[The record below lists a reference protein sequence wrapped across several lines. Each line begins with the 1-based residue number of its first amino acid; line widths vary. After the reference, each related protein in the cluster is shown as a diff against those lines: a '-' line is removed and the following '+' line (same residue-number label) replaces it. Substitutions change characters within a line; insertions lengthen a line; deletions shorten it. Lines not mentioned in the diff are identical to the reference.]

1 MPLSAALLRS
11 IRRSSALIR
20 TQFITSLHPPP
31 PLQNPNFLL
40 PHRSFAF
47 SSAEEAA
54 AERRRRKRRLRIE
67 PPINALR
74 RDPLPRGPPSPD
86 DPRSRLPD
94 TTSALVGPRLN
105 LHNRVQ
111 SLIRAGDLDSAAAVA
126 RHAIFSNTRPTVF
139 TCNAIIGAMY
149 RNARYSDAKALF
161 QYFFNQYNIIPNVVS
176 YNHLIVSHCEAGEV
190 DEALKVYNH
199 IIENAPFSPSAVTY
213 RHLTKGLI
221 DSDRMR
227 EAVDLLR
234 EMLNKGHGADSLV
247 YNNLILGFLNL
258 GNLEKANELFDELK
272 ERCTVYDGVVNA
284 TFMDWFFKQGKV
296 KEAMESYRSLLDKKY
311 RMVPATCNVLLEVLL
326 RHGRETEAWAL
337 FDAMLDDHTPP
348 TFQAVNS
355 DTFNLMVNECFRL
368 GKVSEALETFKKVG
382 KGLKTRPFAMDVA
395 GYNNMIT
402 RLSELEM
409 MEEAEKIYMELCNK
423 SLSPDVTTYRTMIEA
438 YVKMENVEGT
448 LEKYTKMVEAGLRVI
463 PVYAEKW
470 FNFLIEKGKVAEC
483 VPILTKMAEREPRP
497 DVTTYDIV
505 IRALCGEGNYD
516 ASSNLVIQM
525 INYGVGISSSL
536 REFLLETFGNQG
548 RREEIERVLAS
559 KPTYIPPPTPPRGQ
573 VPWLSQLPRQSAGT
587 SHAPGQ
593 QTSPASLSSQVQG
606 QSSAHNSMGH
616 QNLRPSFV
624 GGQQQASPTSFVG
637 GQGSS
642 QMQGQQSA
650 PNPGWQ
656 QASPPSFVAGQGS
669 SQMQGQQY
677 SPNPRWQQTSPPP
690 FVAGQGSS
698 QMQGQQF
705 APNPRWQQA
714 SPPSYIAGQGSHQ
727 MHGQQSDPN
736 PRWQQASPPSSIA
749 GQESQQMQGHQSE
762 PNPRWQQASPP
773 SFVAGQGLH
782 QMHGQQS
789 EPYPRWQ
796 QTSPS
801 SFVAGQGSHQTQGQ
815 QPAPNPRW
823 QQASPPSFIAG
834 QGSQQMQGQ
843 PSTFGRNSHQA
854 SPPFI
859 QQGVSPPSFMAGQG
873 SQQTQG
879 QLSAFARNVQQASP
893 SFVPQREASSHS
905 FMAGQGSQQMQG
917 HPPPSFVPGDASH
930 VQGQPSG
937 FAHVPQWSSPRTYMA
952 GQVGNHQ
959 MQGASGST
967 QTTHKASPYSID
979 GQRAPSM
986 QGLASGPAHAP
997 LNEISHT
1004 SQTVRG
1010 LGSAFAQMPEQ
1021 NVRHQATE
1029 EASSQGDNIE
1039 QYQYPEVARQGRM

>member
-1 MPLSAALLRS
+1 MALYAILLRS
-11 IRRSSALIR
+11 LRRSSATAAVVR
-20 TQFITSLHPPP
+20 TQITTSVHNP
-31 PLQNPNFLL
+31 QNPNFLL
-40 PHRSFAF
+40 PQRSFAF

-126 RHAIFSNTRPTVF
+126 RHAVFSNTRPTVF

-149 RNARYSDAKALF
+149 RSGRYNDAKALF

-176 YNHLIVSHCEAGEV
+176 YNHVIVSHCEAGEV
-190 DEALKVYNH
+190 DEGLKVYSH

-221 DSDRMR
+221 DSDRIA

-402 RLSELEM
+402 KLSELEM
-409 MEEAEKIYMELCNK
+409 MEEAEKYYMELCNK

-438 YVKMENVEGT
+438 YVKMDSVEGT

-483 VPILTKMAEREPRP
+483 VPILTKMGEREPKP
-497 DVTTYDIV
+497 DVTIYDIV

-516 ASSNLVIQM
+516 ASSNLVIQT
-525 INYGVGISSSL
+525 INYGVGLTSSL
-536 REFLLETFGNQG
+536 REFLLESFGNQG
-548 RREEIERVLAS
+548 RREEIERVFAT
-559 KPTYIPPPTPPRGQ
+559 KPTYIPPSTPPRGQ
-573 VPWLSQLPRQSAGT
+573 VPWLSQLPRQLPGT
-587 SHAPGQ
+587 SHAAGQ
-593 QTSPASLSSQVQG
+593 QTPPASLSSQVQG
-606 QSSAHNSMGH
+606 RPSVLNSTWQ
-616 QNLRPSFV
+616 QNSPPSFV
-624 GGQQQASPTSFVG
+624 GGQQQASSPSFIG

-642 QMQGQQSA
+642 QMQGQQS
-650 PNPGWQ
+650 
-656 QASPPSFVAGQGS
+656 
-669 SQMQGQQY
+669 
-677 SPNPRWQQTSPPP
+677 
-690 FVAGQGSS
+690 
-698 QMQGQQF
+698 
-705 APNPRWQQA
+705 
-714 SPPSYIAGQGSHQ
+714 
-727 MHGQQSDPN
+727 
-736 PRWQQASPPSSIA
+736 
-749 GQESQQMQGHQSE
+749 
-762 PNPRWQQASPP
+762 
-773 SFVAGQGLH
+773 
-782 QMHGQQS
+782 
-789 EPYPRWQ
+789 
-796 QTSPS
+796 
-801 SFVAGQGSHQTQGQ
+801 
-815 QPAPNPRW
+815 APNPRW

-834 QGSQQMQGQ
+834 QVPQQMQGQ
-843 PSTFGRNSHQA
+843 PSTFARNSHQA
-854 SPPFI
+854 SPSFI
-859 QQGVSPPSFMAGQG
+859 QQGASPPSFMAGQG
-873 SQQTQG
+873 SQQMQG
-879 QLSAFARNVQQASP
+879 QPSAFARNVQQASQP
-893 SFVPQREASSHS
+893 SFVPQQDASSHS

-917 HPPPSFVPGDASH
+917 QPSGFTHVSQWSSPPTYMAGQGGQH
-930 VQGQPSG
+930 QNQGQPSG
-937 FAHVPQWSSPRTYMA
+937 F
-952 GQVGNHQ
+952 
-959 MQGASGST
+959 T
-967 QTTHKASPYSID
+967 QTPYKEASPYSMD
-979 GQRAPSM
+979 GQRAHSM
-986 QGLASGPAHAP
+986 QGLTSGPVHTP

-1004 SQTVRG
+1004 SQSVRG
-1010 LGSAFAQMPEQ
+1010 PASAFAHVPGQY
-1021 NVRHQATE
+1021 VRHQAIE
-1029 EASSQGDNIE
+1029 KASSQGDNIE

>member
-1 MPLSAALLRS
+1 MSLYALLLRS
-11 IRRSSALIR
+11 LRRSS
-20 TQFITSLHPPP
+20 ITLTPSLHPHPP
-31 PLQNPNFLL
+31 PSQNPNFLL
-40 PHRSFAF
+40 PNRSFAF

-111 SLIRAGDLDSAAAVA
+111 SLIRAGDLDSAAAVS
-126 RHAIFSNTRPTVF
+126 RHAVFSNTRPTVF

-149 RNARYSDAKALF
+149 RAGRYNDAKALF

-190 DEALKVYNH
+190 DEGLKVYSH

-221 DSDRMR
+221 DSDRIG

-258 GNLEKANELFDELK
+258 VNLEKANELFDELK

-326 RHGRETEAWAL
+326 SHGRETEAWAL
-337 FDAMLDDHTPP
+337 FEAMLDDHTPP

-402 RLSELEM
+402 RLCELEM

-423 SLSPDVTTYRTMIEA
+423 SLSPDVTTYRTVIEA

-463 PVYAEKW
+463 PIYAEKW

-483 VPILTKMAEREPRP
+483 VPILTKMGEREPKT

-525 INYGVGISSSL
+525 INYGVGLTSSL
-536 REFLLETFGNQG
+536 REFLLEAFSNQG
-548 RREEIERVLAS
+548 RREEIERVFAT
-559 KPTYIPPPTPPRGQ
+559 KPTYSRPSGPPRGQ
-573 VPWLSQLPRQSAGT
+573 VPWLSQMPIQSAGT
-587 SHAPGQ
+587 SHVPGQ
-593 QTSPASLSSQVQG
+593 QTSPASLSSQ
-606 QSSAHNSMGH
+606 
-616 QNLRPSFV
+616 
-624 GGQQQASPTSFVG
+624 
-637 GQGSS
+637 
-642 QMQGQQSA
+642 MQGQQSG
-650 PNPGWQ
+650 PNPRNVQ
-656 QASPPSFVAGQGS
+656 QASPPSFVP
-669 SQMQGQQY
+669 QQ
-677 SPNPRWQQTSPPP
+677 
-690 FVAGQGSS
+690 
-698 QMQGQQF
+698 
-705 APNPRWQQA
+705 
-714 SPPSYIAGQGSHQ
+714 
-727 MHGQQSDPN
+727 
-736 PRWQQASPPSSIA
+736 
-749 GQESQQMQGHQSE
+749 
-762 PNPRWQQASPP
+762 
-773 SFVAGQGLH
+773 
-782 QMHGQQS
+782 
-789 EPYPRWQ
+789 
-796 QTSPS
+796 
-801 SFVAGQGSHQTQGQ
+801 
-815 QPAPNPRW
+815 
-823 QQASPPSFIAG
+823 
-834 QGSQQMQGQ
+834 
-843 PSTFGRNSHQA
+843 
-854 SPPFI
+854 
-859 QQGVSPPSFMAGQG
+859 
-873 SQQTQG
+873 
-879 QLSAFARNVQQASP
+879 
-893 SFVPQREASSHS
+893 EASQHS

-917 HPPPSFVPGDASH
+917 HPPTSFVPGGVSH

-937 FAHVPQWSSPRTYMA
+937 FTHVPQWSAPPTYMT
-952 GQVGNHQ
+952 GQGGNHQ
-959 MQGASGST
+959 MQGQPSGFT
-967 QTTHKASPYSID
+967 QTPNKASHYSMD
-979 GQRAPSM
+979 GQRAHSV
-986 QGLASGPAHAP
+986 QGPASTFTQVP
-997 LNEISHT
+997 
-1004 SQTVRG
+1004 G
-1010 LGSAFAQMPEQ
+1010 Q
-1021 NVRHQATE
+1021 NVRHQGTE
-1029 EASSQGDNIE
+1029 EALSQGDNID
-1039 QYQYPEVARQGRM
+1039 QYPQVARQGRM

>member
-1 MPLSAALLRS
+1 MALYAILLRS
-11 IRRSSALIR
+11 LRRSSATVAAVR
-20 TQFITSLHPPP
+20 TQITTSVHNP
-31 PLQNPNFLL
+31 QNPNFLL

-111 SLIRAGDLDSAAAVA
+111 SLIRAGDLDAAAAVA
-126 RHAIFSNTRPTVF
+126 RHAVFSNTRPTVF

-149 RNARYSDAKALF
+149 RSGRYNDAKALF

-176 YNHLIVSHCEAGEV
+176 YNHVIVSHCEAGEV
-190 DEALKVYNH
+190 DEGLKVYSH

-221 DSDRMR
+221 DSDRIA

-402 RLSELEM
+402 KLSELEM
-409 MEEAEKIYMELCNK
+409 MEEAEKYYMELCNK

-438 YVKMENVEGT
+438 YVKMDNVEGT

-483 VPILTKMAEREPRP
+483 VPILTKMGEREPKP

-516 ASSNLVIQM
+516 ASSNLVIQT
-525 INYGVGISSSL
+525 INYGVGLTSSL
-536 REFLLETFGNQG
+536 REFLLESFGNQG
-548 RREEIERVLAS
+548 RREEIERVFAT
-559 KPTYIPPPTPPRGQ
+559 KPTYFPPSTPPRGQ
-573 VPWLSQLPRQSAGT
+573 LPWLSQLPRQLPGT
-587 SHAPGQ
+587 SHAAGQ
-593 QTSPASLSSQVQG
+593 QTSPAPLSSQVQG
-606 QSSAHNSMGH
+606 
-616 QNLRPSFV
+616 RPSALNSTWPPSFI
-624 GGQQQASPTSFVG
+624 GGQQQASSPSFIG

-650 PNPGWQ
+650 PNPRWQ

-669 SQMQGQQY
+669 HQLQGQQAD
-677 SPNPRWQQTSPPP
+677 PNPRWQQASPPT
-690 FVAGQGSS
+690 FVAGQGSH
-698 QMQGQQF
+698 QIQGQQS

-714 SPPSYIAGQGSHQ
+714 SPPSFTAGQG
-727 MHGQQSDPN
+727 
-736 PRWQQASPPSSIA
+736 
-749 GQESQQMQGHQSE
+749 SQQMQGQQSE

-773 SFVAGQGLH
+773 SFVAGQGSH

-789 EPYPRWQ
+789 
-796 QTSPS
+796 
-801 SFVAGQGSHQTQGQ
+801 
-815 QPAPNPRW
+815 APNPRW

-834 QGSQQMQGQ
+834 QVPQQMQDQ
-843 PSTFGRNSHQA
+843 PSTFARNSHEA
-854 SPPFI
+854 SPFI
-859 QQGVSPPSFMAGQG
+859 QHGASPPSFMAGQG
-873 SQQTQG
+873 SQQMQG
-879 QLSAFARNVQQASP
+879 QPSAFVRNVQQASP
-893 SFVPQREASSHS
+893 PSFVSQQDASAHS

-917 HPPPSFVPGDASH
+917 RPSGFTHGSQWSSAPSYMAGQGGQH
-930 VQGQPSG
+930 QNQGQPSG
-937 FAHVPQWSSPRTYMA
+937 F
-952 GQVGNHQ
+952 
-959 MQGASGST
+959 T
-967 QTTHKASPYSID
+967 QTPYKASPYSMD
-979 GQRAPSM
+979 GQRTHSM
-986 QGLASGPAHAP
+986 QGLTSGPVHNP
-997 LNEISHT
+997 LNETSHT
-1004 SQTVRG
+1004 SESVRDPA
-1010 LGSAFAQMPEQ
+1010 STFAQVPGQ
-1021 NVRHQATE
+1021 YVRHQAKE

-1039 QYQYPEVARQGRM
+1039 QYQYPQVARQGRM

>member
-1 MPLSAALLRS
+1 MALYAILLRS
-11 IRRSSALIR
+11 LRRSSATAAVVR
-20 TQFITSLHPPP
+20 TQITTSVHNP
-31 PLQNPNFLL
+31 QNPNFLL
-40 PHRSFAF
+40 PQRSFAF

-126 RHAIFSNTRPTVF
+126 RHAVFSNTRPTVF

-149 RNARYSDAKALF
+149 RSGRYNDAKALF

-176 YNHLIVSHCEAGEV
+176 YNHVIVSHCEAGEV
-190 DEALKVYNH
+190 DEGLKVYSH

-221 DSDRMR
+221 DSDRIA

-402 RLSELEM
+402 KLSELEM
-409 MEEAEKIYMELCNK
+409 MEEAEKYYMELCNK

-438 YVKMENVEGT
+438 YVKMDSVEGT

-483 VPILTKMAEREPRP
+483 VPILTKMGEREPKP
-497 DVTTYDIV
+497 DVTIYDIV

-516 ASSNLVIQM
+516 ASSNLVIQT
-525 INYGVGISSSL
+525 INYGVGLTSSL
-536 REFLLETFGNQG
+536 REFLLESFGNQG
-548 RREEIERVLAS
+548 RREEIERVFAT
-559 KPTYIPPPTPPRGQ
+559 KPTYIPPSTPPRGQ
-573 VPWLSQLPRQSAGT
+573 VPWLSQLPRQLPGT
-587 SHAPGQ
+587 SHAAGQ
-593 QTSPASLSSQVQG
+593 QTPPASLSSQVQG
-606 QSSAHNSMGH
+606 RPSVLNSTWQ
-616 QNLRPSFV
+616 QNSPPSFV
-624 GGQQQASPTSFVG
+624 GGQQQASSPSFIG

-650 PNPGWQ
+650 
-656 QASPPSFVAGQGS
+656 
-669 SQMQGQQY
+669 
-677 SPNPRWQQTSPPP
+677 
-690 FVAGQGSS
+690 
-698 QMQGQQF
+698 
-705 APNPRWQQA
+705 
-714 SPPSYIAGQGSHQ
+714 
-727 MHGQQSDPN
+727 
-736 PRWQQASPPSSIA
+736 
-749 GQESQQMQGHQSE
+749 

-773 SFVAGQGLH
+773 SFVAGQGSH
-782 QMHGQQS
+782 QMQGQQS
-789 EPYPRWQ
+789 
-796 QTSPS
+796 
-801 SFVAGQGSHQTQGQ
+801 
-815 QPAPNPRW
+815 APNPRW

-834 QGSQQMQGQ
+834 QVPQQMQGQ
-843 PSTFGRNSHQA
+843 PSTFARNSHQA
-854 SPPFI
+854 SPSFI
-859 QQGVSPPSFMAGQG
+859 QQGASPPSFMAGQG
-873 SQQTQG
+873 SQQMQG
-879 QLSAFARNVQQASP
+879 QPSAFARNVQQASQP
-893 SFVPQREASSHS
+893 SFVPQQDASSHS

-917 HPPPSFVPGDASH
+917 QPSGFTHVSQWSSPPTYMAGQGGQH
-930 VQGQPSG
+930 QNQGQPSG
-937 FAHVPQWSSPRTYMA
+937 F
-952 GQVGNHQ
+952 
-959 MQGASGST
+959 T
-967 QTTHKASPYSID
+967 QTPYKEASPYSMD
-979 GQRAPSM
+979 GQRAHSM
-986 QGLASGPAHAP
+986 QGLTSGPVHTP

-1004 SQTVRG
+1004 SQSVRG
-1010 LGSAFAQMPEQ
+1010 PASAFAHVPGQY
-1021 NVRHQATE
+1021 VRHQAIE
-1029 EASSQGDNIE
+1029 KASSQGDNIE

>member
-1 MPLSAALLRS
+1 MALYAVLLRS
-11 IRRSSALIR
+11 LRRSSAAVR
-20 TQFITSLHPPP
+20 TQFVHPHPPP
-31 PLQNPNFLL
+31 PPQNPNFLL

-126 RHAIFSNTRPTVF
+126 RHAVFSNTRPTVF

-149 RNARYSDAKALF
+149 LL
-161 QYFFNQYNIIPNVVS
+161 FNQYNIIPNVVS
-176 YNHLIVSHCEAGEV
+176 YNYLIVSHCEAGEV
-190 DEALKVYNH
+190 DEGLKVYSH

-221 DSDRMR
+221 DSDRIT

-284 TFMDWFFKQGKV
+284 TFMDCFFKQGKV

-382 KGLKTRPFAMDVA
+382 KGLKTRAFAMDVA

-409 MEEAEKIYMELCNK
+409 MEEAEKHYMELCNK

-470 FNFLIEKGKVAEC
+470 FNFLIERGKVAEC
-483 VPILTKMAEREPRP
+483 VPILTKMGEREPKP

-516 ASSNLVIQM
+516 ASSNLVTQM
-525 INYGVGISSSL
+525 INYGVGLTSSL
-536 REFLLETFGNQG
+536 KEFLLEAFGNQG
-548 RREEIERVLAS
+548 RREEIERVFS
-559 KPTYIPPPTPPRGQ
+559 TKPTYIPSPRPPRGQ

-587 SHAPGQ
+587 SHVPGQ
-593 QTSPASLSSQVQG
+593 QSSPVSASLSSQVQG
-606 QSSAHNSMGH
+606 QPSAHNSTWQH
-616 QNLRPSFV
+616 NSHPSFV
-624 GGQQQASPTSFVG
+624 GGQQQPSPPPSVVGQGSSQMQGLQSASNPRWQQASPPSFLAGQGSHQMQDQQSEHNPWWQQASPSSFVAGQGLHQMQGQQSAPNPRWQQASPTSSTG

-642 QMQGQQSA
+642 QMQGQQS
-650 PNPGWQ
+650 
-656 QASPPSFVAGQGS
+656 
-669 SQMQGQQY
+669 
-677 SPNPRWQQTSPPP
+677 
-690 FVAGQGSS
+690 
-698 QMQGQQF
+698 
-705 APNPRWQQA
+705 
-714 SPPSYIAGQGSHQ
+714 
-727 MHGQQSDPN
+727 
-736 PRWQQASPPSSIA
+736 
-749 GQESQQMQGHQSE
+749 E
-762 PNPRWQQASPP
+762 PNPRWQQASSP
-773 SFVAGQGLH
+773 SFL
-782 QMHGQQS
+782 
-789 EPYPRWQ
+789 
-796 QTSPS
+796 
-801 SFVAGQGSHQTQGQ
+801 AGQGSHQMQGQ
-815 QPAPNPRW
+815 PSAPNPRW
-823 QQASPPSFIAG
+823 QQASPPSFTGG
-834 QGSQQMQGQ
+834 QGSSQMQGQ
-843 PSTFGRNSHQA
+843 PSEPNPRWQQTSSPSFITGHGSHQMQGPQSTPNPRWQQASPPPFIDGQGSQQKQGQASTFPQIPHQA
-854 SPPFI
+854 SPSFS
-859 QQGVSPPSFMAGQG
+859 QRGASPPSFMAGQG
-873 SQQTQG
+873 SQQMQG
-879 QLSAFARNVQQASP
+879 QLSAFARNIQQASP
-893 SFVPQREASSHS
+893 SSFMPQREASSPS
-905 FMAGQGSQQMQG
+905 FMDGQGSQKMQG
-917 HPPPSFVPGDASH
+917 HPPPSFMPGGASH
-930 VQGQPSG
+930 VQGRPSG
-937 FAHVPQWSSPRTYMA
+937 FTHVPQWSSPPTYMA
-952 GQVGNHQ
+952 GQGGHHRI
-959 MQGASGST
+959 QGQPPGFT
-967 QTTHKASPYSID
+967 QTPLEASPYSMD

-986 QGLASGPAHAP
+986 LGLTSESAHTP

-1004 SQTVRG
+1004 SHSVRDPA
-1010 LGSAFAQMPEQ
+1010 SAFAQVPRE

-1029 EASSQGDNIE
+1029 AASSQGNNIE
-1039 QYQYPEVARQGRM
+1039 QYPEVAWQGRT